1 MSRLAGLS
9 GPDDRG
15 YRPSGR
21 PAVPGAATAG
31 TGPAPLPRNGRS
43 RSMGSG
49 KTMVEFW
56 LVPSLARPS
65 DDSSDPVQRYSDEI
79 AYHLMTDAGFRLSL
93 THRALHGRTLFI
105 PRAASPQL
113 IAHLTER

>member
-21 PAVPGAATAG
+21 PAVPSAATAG
-31 TGPAPLPRNGRS
+31 AGPAPLPRNGRS

-49 KTMVEFW
+49 KTMVAFW
-56 LVPSLARPS
+56 LVPS
-65 DDSSDPVQRYSDEI
+65 
-79 AYHLMTDAGFRLSL
+79 
-93 THRALHGRTLFI
+93 
-105 PRAASPQL
+105 
-113 IAHLTER
+113 